1 MSYTVVAEKLKAV
14 PDYYM
19 DEIADFIDFLLS
31 KVRKTKINGL
41 DKAIEEVKN
50 GEVETFNSFED
61 FKAAMSR

>member
-41 DKAIEEVKN
+41 DKAIEEVRN

>member
-1 MSYTVVAEKLKAV
+1 MSYTIVAEKLKAV

-19 DEIADFIDFLLS
+19 DEISDFIDFLLS
-31 KVRKTKINGL
+31 KVRKTNINGL

-61 FKAAMSR
+61 FKVAMSR

>member
-1 MSYTVVAEKLKAV
+1 MSYTVVAEKLKSV

-19 DEIADFIDFLLS
+19 DEIAYFIDFLLS
-31 KVRKTKINGL
+31 KVHKTKINGL

-61 FKAAMSR
+61 FKAAMSK